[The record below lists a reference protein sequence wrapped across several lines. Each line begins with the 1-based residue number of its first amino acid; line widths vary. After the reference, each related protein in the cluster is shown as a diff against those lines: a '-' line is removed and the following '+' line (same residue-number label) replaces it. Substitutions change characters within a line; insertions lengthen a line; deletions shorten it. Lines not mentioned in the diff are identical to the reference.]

1 MQDRIIQLIASLA
14 LALVPIILYYFWRE
28 HPPKG
33 INRIYGYRT
42 SLSMKNEAT
51 WRVAND
57 YAPKFLV
64 PIGVSAIVLTFI
76 CFFYI
81 TSLSLFHWLVIAFL
95 AIGLFSIIPLTEW
108 HLHKHFDKDGNPKKQ
123 SASGK
128 EP

>member
-1 MQDRIIQLIASLA
+1 MDRIVQLIACLA
-14 LALVPIILYYFWRE
+14 IALVPIILYYFWRE

-64 PIGVSAIVLTFI
+64 PIGVSTIVFTI
-76 CFFYI
+76 IGFFVLEEFYRPI
-81 TSLSLFHWLVIAFL
+81 VIFLILSLI
-95 AIGLFSIIPLTEW
+95 SIIPLTEW

-123 SASGK
+123 SAGGK